1 MKPTT
6 TLHPEPNPGRP
17 RSPGRAGQ
25 KSQAVSVL
33 GALADPTRLGLIRCL
48 LQGERCVGDLTDAM
62 GLRQPRVS
70 HHLAILRKL
79 HLVVD
84 RRAGKKIYY
93 RLHPRWQGKGSPSR
107 LDLGPVQLEFRP
119 GP

>member
-6 TLHPEPNPGRP
+6 TLQPQPGP
-17 RSPGRAGQ
+17 GGPKWPGRAVQ
-25 KSQAVSVL
+25 KLQAVTVL
-33 GALADPTRLGLIRCL
+33 RALADPTRLGLIRCL

-79 HLVVD
+79 ELVVD

-93 RLHPRWQGKGSPSR
+93 CLHPRWQVNGSPSR
-107 LDLGPVQLEFRP
+107 LDLGSVQLEFRP
-119 GP
+119 GL

>member
-70 HHLAILRKL
+70 HFPRSGRPQKQQIAQRPVGWI
-79 HLVVD
+79 
-84 RRAGKKIYY
+84 
-93 RLHPRWQGKGSPSR
+93 HPRQKDLVYRSDR
-107 LDLGPVQLEFRP
+107 LDGFLLPYDL
-119 GP
+119 

>member
-1 MKPTT
+1 MKPIT
-6 TLHPEPNPGRP
+6 TLHPQPKPGRST
-17 RSPGRAGQ
+17 SPYPAGG
-25 KSQAVSVL
+25 KSPAISVL

-70 HHLAILRKL
+70 HHLAILRRL
-79 HLVVD
+79 DLVVD

-93 RLHPRWQGKGSPSR
+93 RLHPRWQENGSPSR
-107 LDLGPVQLEFRP
+107 LDLGPLQLEFRP

>member
-1 MKPTT
+1 MKPIT
-6 TLHPEPNPGRP
+6 TLHPELNPGRP
-17 RSPGRAGQ
+17 TSPGRAGQ

-33 GALADPTRLGLIRCL
+33 RALADPTRLGLIRCL
-48 LQGERCVGDLTDAM
+48 LQEERCVGDLTDAM

-93 RLHPRWQGKGSPSR
+93 RLHPRWQANGSPSR

>member
-70 HHLAILRKL
+70 HHLAILRRL
-79 HLVVD
+79 DLVVD
-84 RRAGKKIYY
+84 RRAGKRIYY
-93 RLHPRWQGKGSPSR
+93 RLHPRWQGNGSPSR
-107 LDLGPVQLEFRP
+107 LDLGAVQLEFRP
-119 GP
+119 DR